1 MHWAYI
7 AGPLAEWKKP
17 DEVCALLDPE
27 NYIANWPSV
36 PPDEVRASCVE
47 IELVPSPLPFRI
59 KEKVMLHRRRVAEN
73 RNREITLLSGVSQMT
88 FQSAT

>member
-7 AGPLAEWKKP
+7 AGPSAEWKKP

-59 KEKVMLHRRRVAEN
+59 KKM
-73 RNREITLLSGVSQMT
+73 
-88 FQSAT
+88 